1 MPFKSLK
8 NHIGSLA
15 SAVVSD
21 IASNFINQGS
31 QKDAGKVSA
40 QLLKKGPF
48 DIPESPSQKL
58 RANPLSFSPVQ
69 YPLDLGSQEL
79 GHYIVFESGFLGY
92 SPQTS
97 GFLES
102 SQKAK
107 GGAFI
112 NQTSVGPAGQ
122 TTQRSK
128 KITAKL
134 PDKSTITT
142 AIALYMPQS
151 VKVGYTQNYDSDT
164 ETGLAGVAE
173 ATGVAVN
180 DAEGAAAKFE
190 AAMQGI
196 VGGVAT
202 QAKEI
207 LGEFVSLAGMGD
219 PVRFA
224 AKRAGVAV
232 NPRNEAFYS
241 SPSQRTFSFE
251 FDFWPRSV
259 AEARAV
265 EKIIHIFKY
274 NSSPGFADNTQQ
286 SVFTTPNYWKIKY
299 MYNNGE
305 NPSLNRIGACF
316 CTDVQ
321 VDYAPDGQFTTFDGA
336 VIDGGGVPV
345 HTKLTVS
352 MLEDRILT
360 KRDIEEGA

>member
-1 MPFKSLK
+1 MSVKLK
-8 NHIGSLA
+8 N
-15 SAVVSD
+15 
-21 IASNFINQGS
+21 IAANLSTPFLSGIVNNFMNSGS

-40 QLLKKGPF
+40 QLLKKSPF
-48 DIPESPSQKL
+48 DIPDSPSQKL
-58 RANPLSFSPVQ
+58 RENPLSFSPVQ
-69 YPLDLGSQEL
+69 YPLDLGSNEL
-79 GHYIVFESGFLGY
+79 GHYIMFESGFVGY

-97 GFLES
+97 GFLEMS
-102 SQKAK
+102 KDR
-107 GGAFI
+107 GGHPLHRSRKL
-112 NQTSVGPAGQ
+112 TS
-122 TTQRSK
+122 
-128 KITAKL
+128 KL
-134 PDKSTITT
+134 PDRSIVTS
-142 AIALYMPQS
+142 AVALYMPQS

-232 NPRNEAFYS
+232 HPRNEAFYS
-241 SPSQRTFSFE
+241 SPSQRTFQFD
-251 FDFWPRSV
+251 FDFWPRNKKE
-259 AEARAV
+259 AEAV
-265 EKIIHIFKY
+265 EKIIAVFKY
-274 NSSPGFADNTQQ
+274 NSAPGFADKTLQ
-286 SVFTTPNYWKIKY
+286 SVFTIPNYWRISY

-305 NPSLNRIGACF
+305 NPHLNKIGACY

-321 VDYAPDGQFTTFDGA
+321 VDYAPDGQYTTFENGM
-336 VIDGGGVPV
+336 PV
-345 HTKLTVS
+345 HTKMTVS
-352 MLEDRILT
+352 MIEDRIVT
-360 KRDIEEGA
+360 KQDIEAGA

>member
-1 MPFKSLK
+1 MAFKSLK
-8 NHIGSLA
+8 NHIGNLA
-15 SAVVSD
+15 TPFLTNMV
-21 IASNFINQGS
+21 SNFMNSGS

-48 DIPESPSQKL
+48 DIPNSPSQKL
-58 RANPLSFSPVQ
+58 RENPLSFNPVQ
-69 YPLDLGSQEL
+69 YPLDLGSSEL
-79 GHYIVFESGFLGY
+79 GHYIMFESGFLGY

-97 GFLES
+97 GFLDAS
-102 SQKAK
+102 AQA
-107 GGAFI
+107 GG
-112 NQTSVGPAGQ
+112 
-122 TTQRSK
+122 RSRK
-128 KITAKL
+128 LTAKL
-134 PDKSTITT
+134 PNRSITT
-142 AIALYMPQS
+142 SAVAIYMPQS

-173 ATGVAVN
+173 ATGVAIN
-180 DAEGAAAKFE
+180 NAQGAADKFN

-224 AKRAGVAV
+224 AKRAGIAV
-232 NPRNEAFYS
+232 NPRNEAFYN

-251 FDFWPRSV
+251 FDFWPRNKKE
-259 AEARAV
+259 AEAV
-265 EKIIHIFKY
+265 NKIIHIFKY
-274 NSSPGFADNTQQ
+274 NSSPGFAQKTHQ
-286 SVFTTPNYWKIKY
+286 SVFAIPNYWKISY

-305 NPSLNRIGACF
+305 NPHLNKIGACY

-321 VDYAPDGQFTTFDGA
+321 VDYAPDGQYTTFGGDPNE
-336 VIDGGGVPV
+336 GGGHPV

-352 MLEDRILT
+352 MLEDRIIT
-360 KRDIEEGA
+360 KQDIEAGA

>member
-1 MPFKSLK
+1 MAFKSLK
-8 NHIGSLA
+8 NHIGNLA
-15 SAVVSD
+15 TPFLTNMV
-21 IASNFINQGS
+21 SNFMNSGS

-48 DIPESPSQKL
+48 DIPNSPSQKL
-58 RANPLSFSPVQ
+58 RENPLSFNPVQ
-69 YPLDLGSQEL
+69 YPLDLGSSEL
-79 GHYIVFESGFLGY
+79 GHYIMFESGFLGY
-92 SPQTS
+92 SPQRS
-97 GFLES
+97 GFLDAS
-102 SQKAK
+102 AKA
-107 GGAFI
+107 GGR
-112 NQTSVGPAGQ
+112 N
-122 TTQRSK
+122 RK
-128 KITAKL
+128 LTAKL
-134 PDKSTITT
+134 PNRSISTS
-142 AIALYMPQS
+142 AIAIYMPQS

-173 ATGVAVN
+173 ATGVAVG

-251 FDFWPRSV
+251 FDFWPRNPK
-259 AEARAV
+259 EAQAV
-265 EKIIHIFKY
+265 EDIITIFKY
-274 NSSPGFADNTQQ
+274 NSSPGLSEAGHGSAFII
-286 SVFTTPNYWKIKY
+286 PNYWKVSY

-305 NPSLNRIGACF
+305 NPHLNKIGACY

-321 VDYAPDGQFTTFDGA
+321 VDYAPDGQFTTFDGELSE
-336 VIDGGGVPV
+336 GGGVPV

-352 MLEDRILT
+352 MLEDRIIT
-360 KRDIEEGA
+360 KQDIEAGA

>member
-1 MPFKSLK
+1 MNLATPFL
-8 NHIGSLA
+8 G
-15 SAVVSD
+15 D
-21 IASNFINQGS
+21 IVNNFTNAGS

-48 DIPESPSQKL
+48 DIPDSPSQKL
-58 RANPLSFSPVQ
+58 RENPLSFSPVQ
-69 YPLDLGSQEL
+69 YPLDLGSNEL
-79 GHYIVFESGFLGY
+79 GHYIIFESGFLGY

-97 GFLES
+97 GFLEGS
-102 SQKAK
+102 AK
-107 GGAFI
+107 TAPDAFLTTTET
-112 NQTSVGPAGQ
+112 QAAGK
-122 TTQRSK
+122 TVQRDT
-128 KITAKL
+128 KITSKL

-173 ATGVAVN
+173 ATGVAIN
-180 DAEGAAAKFE
+180 NAQGAADKFN

-207 LGEFVSLAGMGD
+207 LGEFISLAGMGD

-241 SPSQRTFSFE
+241 SPTQRTFSFD
-251 FDFWPRSV
+251 FDFWPRNAKE
-259 AEARAV
+259 AEAV
-265 EKIIHIFKY
+265 NKIIHIFKY
-274 NSSPGFADNTQQ
+274 NSSPGFAGGTQQ
-286 SVFTTPNYWKIKY
+286 SVFTTPNYWKISY

-305 NPSLNRIGACF
+305 NPHLNKIGACY

-321 VDYAPDGQFTTFDGA
+321 VDYAPDGQYTTFGGSA
-336 VIDGGGVPV
+336 KEGGGHPV

-352 MLEDRILT
+352 MLEDRIIT
-360 KRDIEEGA
+360 KRDIEAGA